1 MKLYIHD
8 KCMEQLFELP
18 KAIQKKVLEF
28 QRKFRD
34 NSKAESIHLEPITT
48 FKDQQ
53 LRTARID
60 AKYRAIIKVPDTGDS
75 YYLLWV
81 DNHDEAMDW
90 AKDKVFFWNDNTQ
103 TAQIFTAPEL
113 QVVHQM
119 QSSADK
125 LSLFSKYS
133 DDQLL
138 AIGIPAASMGLVHS
152 IKDLN
157 ELGECEKY
165 LPPDAF
171 ENLFYLTEGAN
182 IEILI
187 AEINEGKLKSDNK
200 DEQIKSINNKRSF
213 IEVDDD
219 LMEEIIN
226 GDLSKWQIF
235 LHPSQRKLVESNFK
249 GSVKVTGGAGTGKT
263 VVALHRLKFLSTLP
277 SGNDNRKIAFTTFTN
292 ALTQNLNILA
302 DKLSIDKS
310 KVVINNIDALA
321 REIAIENKL
330 IDKSTR
336 VLDFYN
342 SKSSL
347 ELWDEILEQS
357 LSEFDSLFLSAE
369 YQSVVLFNDIKE
381 VDDYLRVSRIG
392 RGKPISRKQKMEVWD
407 LISTYNKKK
416 KEDGYIDRGEL
427 FNLVSAYNKTCPEN
441 QFKYLIADEVQDLS
455 NVELRFLRSLV
466 EEKENDLFLVGDPFQ
481 KIYARKLN
489 FTAAGIAVR
498 GNRSK
503 QLRIN
508 YRTSEEIKRLAL
520 SAVKGINYDDFDGE
534 AEKLNGY
541 LSLFHG
547 DVPTYEVFKTKTE
560 EIQATIRLIAE
571 LKDRGLKY
579 ADIAIGCRTK
589 DSIREIKTSLH
600 KARIPYTDNSAAL
613 SPSSS
618 GVCLSTF
625 HGLKGLEYKAVILSD
640 VNNRTSPL
648 YFQKMEDMS
657 AAEKEEYLHSERS
670 LLYVAITR
678 AISTLKIF
686 GTGVKTNL
694 ISIR

>member
-1 MKLYIHD
+1 
-8 KCMEQLFELP
+8 MEQLFELP
-18 KAIQKKVLEF
+18 KVIQKKVLEF

-34 NSKAESIHLEPITT
+34 NSKAESIHLEPINT

-60 AKYRAIIKVPDTGDS
+60 DKYRAIIKVPDTGNS

-90 AKDKVFFWNDNTQ
+90 AKDKVFYWNDNTQ
-103 TAQIFTAPEL
+103 TAQIFTAPEV

-125 LSLFSKYS
+125 LGLFSKYS

-138 AIGIPAASMGLVHS
+138 EIGIPTASIALVHS

-157 ELGECEKY
+157 ELGDCEKY
-165 LPPDAF
+165 LPTDAF

-187 AEINEGKLKSDNK
+187 AEIKEGKLKSDNK
-200 DEQIKSINNKRSF
+200 DDQIKSINNKRSF
-213 IEVDDD
+213 IEVDDE

-226 GDLSKWQIF
+226 GDLSRWQIF

-263 VVALHRLKFLSTLP
+263 VVALHRLKFLSNLP
-277 SGNDNRKIAFTTFTN
+277 DINDKRKIAFTTFTN
-292 ALTQNLNILA
+292 ALTQNLNLLA
-302 DKLSIDKS
+302 NKLSIDKN

-321 REIAIENKL
+321 KEIAIEDKL
-330 IDKSTR
+330 VDKSIR

-342 SKSSL
+342 TKSSI
-347 ELWDEILEQS
+347 EFWEEILEQS
-357 LSEFDSLFLSAE
+357 LSEFDSSFLSSE
-369 YQSVVLFNDIKE
+369 YQNVVLFNDIKNI
-381 VDDYLRVSRIG
+381 DGYLKVSRIG
-392 RGKPISRKQKMEVWD
+392 RGKPISRKQKMEVWN
-407 LISTYNKKK
+407 LIETYNKKK
-416 KEDGYIDRGEL
+416 KEHGYVDRSEL
-427 FNLVSAYNKTCPEN
+427 FNIVSEYNNTLTKKP
-441 QFKYLIADEVQDLS
+441 FKYLIADEVQDLS
-455 NVELRFLRSLV
+455 NVELRLLRSLV

-503 QLRIN
+503 KLRIN

-547 DVPTYEVFKTKTE
+547 DTPTYEVFKTKTE
-560 EIQATIRLIAE
+560 EIQTIIKLINE
-571 LKDRGLKY
+571 LKDSGLKY
-579 ADIAIGCRTK
+579 ADIAIGCRTR
-589 DSIREIKTSLH
+589 DSIREIKTNLH
-600 KARIPYTDNSAAL
+600 KAKIPYSDNSAA
-613 SPSSS
+613 PSTASS
-618 GVCLSTF
+618 GICLSTF
-625 HGLKGLEYKAVILSD
+625 HGLKGLEFKAVIMSD

-657 AAEKEEYLHSERS
+657 TFEKEEYLHSERS

-686 GTGVKTNL
+686 GTGIKTNL
-694 ISIR
+694 ISLG

>member
-152 IKDLN
+152 ITDLN

-686 GTGVKTNL
+686 GTGVKTIL